1 MNEDILKISLPKPD
15 EVLKENLKR
24 KMDSKTKP
32 LGSLGRLEDA
42 AVKIGSIF
50 GTETP
55 EILNPTA
62 LIFASDHGI
71 AEEGISAYPQEVTY
85 QMVMNFLRGGAA
97 VNVLCR
103 ENGIRL
109 VLTDSGVRFKF
120 APDPRLNDR
129 KIREGTRN
137 FRKEPAMTLDE
148 LYPALSIGRELVRT
162 EIESGC
168 NTFLFGEM
176 GIGNTSSASLLTSI
190 YLGMEI
196 TECTG
201 RGTGLN
207 DLQLIHK
214 LKVLEECRNRFSEGT
229 PVQVFAEFG
238 GYETAMIAGGM
249 LEAASQSK
257 LIVVDGFIVTSSL
270 LFVRELYPEIMN
282 FCIFSHVSDEYAHK
296 SVLSRIGAVPLL
308 DLSMRLGEG
317 SGAGRLFL
325 F

>member
-120 APDPRLNDR
+120 APDP
-129 KIREGTRN
+129 
-137 FRKEPAMTLDE
+137 
-148 LYPALSIGRELVRT
+148 
-162 EIESGC
+162 
-168 NTFLFGEM
+168 
-176 GIGNTSSASLLTSI
+176 
-190 YLGMEI
+190 
-196 TECTG
+196 
-201 RGTGLN
+201 
-207 DLQLIHK
+207 
-214 LKVLEECRNRFSEGT
+214 
-229 PVQVFAEFG
+229 
-238 GYETAMIAGGM
+238 
-249 LEAASQSK
+249 
-257 LIVVDGFIVTSSL
+257 
-270 LFVRELYPEIMN
+270 
-282 FCIFSHVSDEYAHK
+282 
-296 SVLSRIGAVPLL
+296 
-308 DLSMRLGEG
+308 
-317 SGAGRLFL
+317 
-325 F
+325 

>member
-1 MNEDILKISLPKPD
+1 
-15 EVLKENLKR
+15 
-24 KMDSKTKP
+24 MDSKTKP

-50 GTETP
+50 GTEIP
-55 EILNPTA
+55 EILNPAA

-71 AEEGISAYPQEVTY
+71 AEEGISAYPQGVTY

-97 VNVLCR
+97 INVLCR

-109 VLTDSGVRFKF
+109 VLTDSGVKFRFES
-120 APDPRLNDR
+120 DPLLNSS

-137 FRKEPAMTLDE
+137 FRKEPAMTLEE
-148 LYPALSIGRELVRT
+148 LFRAVSIGRETVRK
-162 EIESGC
+162 EIDSGC

-176 GIGNTSSASLLTSI
+176 GIGNTSSASILTSI
-190 YLGMEI
+190 YLNMEI

-201 RGTGLN
+201 RGTGLD
-207 DLQLIHK
+207 DLQMIHK
-214 LKVLEECRNRFSEGT
+214 LKILEECRNRYRGNS
-229 PVQVFAEFG
+229 PVQAFVEFG

-249 LEAASQSK
+249 LEAASDGK
-257 LIVVDGFIVTSSL
+257 LIIVDGFIVTSAL

-296 SVLSRIGAVPLL
+296 SVLGRIGAVPLL

-317 SGAGRLFL
+317 SGAAVSLPVLKNALAILRDMASFDSAGVSGKR
-325 F
+325 